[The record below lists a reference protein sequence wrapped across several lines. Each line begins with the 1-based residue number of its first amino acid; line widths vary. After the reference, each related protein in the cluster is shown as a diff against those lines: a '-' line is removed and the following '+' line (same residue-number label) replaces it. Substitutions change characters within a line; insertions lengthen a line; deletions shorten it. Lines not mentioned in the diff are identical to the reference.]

1 MSTERKKLVWLDIGT
16 HRGQEF
22 RSVFASDIRFA
33 LKLLKFFSRRRRH
46 ATLTASI
53 MEARNLF
60 DFSRSLK
67 SRRQD
72 LFFITVE
79 ANPFILAHP
88 VYQMADA
95 IFPLALGQSAS
106 DASAL
111 GRLYL
116 VERDKGGQG
125 SSIFTE
131 KPNVNPADFLPCI
144 VMDPKRFLT
153 HLKDLLDDYP
163 WDYDLMLRINC
174 EGAEDEVIYAGRE
187 VFGDKLVHIFG
198 SLKDVEE
205 IKGRDA
211 YKALMD
217 FLEKEGLPFTFFSS
231 DVESWPDS
239 HKALATLLGS

>member
-1 MSTERKKLVWLDIGT
+1 MTNERKRLVWLDIGT

-22 RSVFASDIRFA
+22 RSVFAGDIRFA
-33 LKLLKFFSRRRRH
+33 LKLLKFFRRRRRH
-46 ATLTASI
+46 ATLAASV
-53 MEARNLF
+53 MEARDLF
-60 DFSRSLK
+60 DFRRILK

-72 LFFITVE
+72 LFFIAIE

-106 DASAL
+106 DANTL

-116 VERDKGGQG
+116 VEHDKGGQG
-125 SSIFTE
+125 SSIFSE
-131 KPNVNPADFLPCI
+131 KPNVNSADFLPCI

-153 HLKDLLDDYP
+153 DLKDLLDDYP

-187 VFGDKLVHIFG
+187 VFGDKLVHVFG

-205 IKGRDA
+205 IKGTEA
-211 YKALMD
+211 YDTLMA
-217 FLEKEGLPFTFFSS
+217 FLEKEMLPFTFFSS

-239 HKALATLLGS
+239 HKVLANLLGN